1 MKKQIKSVL
10 AGVLVVAMLFLATP
24 ISNISTN
31 PLALKSAY
39 AASAETY
46 TYEDLEYKIVDD
58 EIFITDCDESVTKVV
73 IPSEIDGL
81 PVTSIESDAFKKC
94 DNLTSVTIPNT
105 VKYIGHSAFFDCN
118 SLTSITI
125 PSSVTSVTYMSFAKC
140 GSLTSI
146 TVDKNNQY
154 FCDIDGVL
162 FSKDKK
168 TLVAYPAGKPLDK
181 YIVPNSVIDIFDCAF
196 YGCLNLTEVVLPNS
210 IKYIEM
216 CTFYD
221 CINLTKITI
230 PNSVTQIKDYS
241 FTGCNNLTSVVIP
254 SSVKTIEDEAF
265 FSKYLKTIYGY
276 TGSTAEAYAN
286 KKKITFIPL
295 DKGFKTGDLNG
306 DGILNSADIV
316 ILKQAIS
323 GNQKLFPNQAK
334 AADINKDG
342 KIDAFDLISLKSMI
356 TK

>member
-1 MKKQIKSVL
+1 MKKQIKRIL
-10 AGVLVVAMLFLATP
+10 AGVLAVATLFLATP

-31 PLALKSAY
+31 PLDLKSAY
-39 AASAETY
+39 TVSAETY
-46 TYEDLEYKIVDD
+46 GDLTYKIVDGKVY
-58 EIFITDCDESVTKVV
+58 ITACDKTATEVV
-73 IPSEIDGL
+73 IPSKINGL
-81 PVTSIESDAFKKC
+81 PVTSIESGAFKKC
-94 DNLTSVTIPNT
+94 NNLTSVIIPNT
-105 VKYIGHSAFFDCN
+105 VKYINHSAFLNCN

-125 PSSVTSVTYMSFAKC
+125 PSSVTGITYMTFGKC
-140 GSLTSI
+140 ESLTSI

-162 FSKDKK
+162 FSKDKT
-168 TLVAYPAGKPLDK
+168 TLVAYPAGKPSDK
-181 YIVPNSVIDIFDCAF
+181 YIVPDFVIDIFDCAF
-196 YGCLNLTEVVLPNS
+196 EGSLNLTEVVLPNS
-210 IKYIEM
+210 IKRIEM

-230 PNSVTQIKDYS
+230 PNSVTQIKNYS

-295 DKGFKTGDLNG
+295 DKEFKTGDLNG